1 LRYFRFSVGLLI
13 LAWIASSACA
23 GSADVPNAGRLES
36 IRAIVEEF
44 RARRPFP
51 EQITIRI
58 VKGEKKLVSVRR
70 SPGQPTMFLL
80 TFDEAFL
87 ATLNQDELRAVI
99 AHELGHVWIFTHH
112 PYLHTEALANRRA
125 VEFVP
130 AEALEQ
136 VYRKVLNFGG
146 RVPDNSSPSQPAIAE
161 TPKRR

>member
-1 LRYFRFSVGLLI
+1 
-13 LAWIASSACA
+13 
-23 GSADVPNAGRLES
+23 
-36 IRAIVEEF
+36 
-44 RARRPFP
+44 
-51 EQITIRI
+51 
-58 VKGEKKLVSVRR
+58 
-70 SPGQPTMFLL
+70 MFLL